1 MAKGGTVPAFQKLQ
15 VDMSSAPW
23 KWYNKVK
30 CTAFFKAA
38 CHLNV
43 SCLKHQLYFL
53 NGDFFSTDHG
63 LYVKYNE
70 VDVVVFI
77 SLMLTICTSQ
87 VKPSKLV
94 RNSKKIEMS

>member
-1 MAKGGTVPAFQKLQ
+1 
-15 VDMSSAPW
+15 MSNALW

-38 CHLNV
+38 CHFNV

-53 NGDFFSTDHG
+53 NGNFIFFSDCG

-70 VDVVVFI
+70 VDIVVFI

-94 RNSKKIEMS
+94 RNLKKIEIS